1 MDSFLFLHQTFTF
14 PSLSIANFK
23 ALRILLLAA
32 GFSSSLSYQ
41 LPSFVLYSLQELGSF
56 SAECL
61 KKAGLADLNDKL
73 KELDGK

>member
-1 MDSFLFLHQTFTF
+1 MDIF
-14 PSLSIANFK
+14 PNE
-23 ALRILLLAA
+23 
-32 GFSSSLSYQ
+32 
-41 LPSFVLYSLQELGSF
+41 SLQELGSF